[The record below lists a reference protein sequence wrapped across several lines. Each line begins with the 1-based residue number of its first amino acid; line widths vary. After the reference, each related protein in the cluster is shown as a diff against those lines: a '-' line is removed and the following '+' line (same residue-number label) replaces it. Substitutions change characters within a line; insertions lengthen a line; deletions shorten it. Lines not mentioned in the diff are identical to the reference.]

1 MDVLYSGRNF
11 AKHISGPA
19 PEKQNKMERENSVN
33 C

>member
-11 AKHISGPA
+11 AKHISGTA
-19 PEKQNKMERENSVN
+19 PEKQKKNGERKF